1 MHVITIKRKG
11 LQIPNILN
19 SVRAVC
25 SAFFF
30 CYFRVL
36 SSSRLSQVPKT
47 CLKYQG
53 CKVQVDTHMENPR
66 FYEKNFIILKIF
78 KNSVIDFMGE

>member
-1 MHVITIKRKG
+1 MWILPAGNVSQYYLSYFRCKGYLLMHVITIKRKG

-30 CYFRVL
+30 AISVSYPRHA
-36 SSSRLSQVPKT
+36 
-47 CLKYQG
+47 CLKYP
-53 CKVQVDTHMENPR
+53 KHT
-66 FYEKNFIILKIF
+66 
-78 KNSVIDFMGE
+78 